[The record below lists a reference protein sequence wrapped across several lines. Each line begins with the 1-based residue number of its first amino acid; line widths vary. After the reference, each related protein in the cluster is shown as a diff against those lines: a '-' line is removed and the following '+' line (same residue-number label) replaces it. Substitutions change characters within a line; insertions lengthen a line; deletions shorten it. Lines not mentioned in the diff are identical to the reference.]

1 VRLRVTLAV
10 VVSAVA
16 ALACAAPKPRPP
28 SAPSASSP
36 AVAPVFGISTVP
48 RLVPAPGPKDYLDAL
63 DEVRS
68 AGAHASFE
76 SASWS
81 DLATPAGLN
90 KLVNALGS
98 AQQHFDVVLLTLKVI
113 DTTNRTTPADLAG
126 LAFDAPEVQR
136 RFHALVDTLKPSLG
150 AGLRYLSIGNEVD
163 VYLAAHPATFDAYA
177 RFYADAVAYVHATLP
192 GVRVGVTG
200 TFEGARGGFAA
211 KLAQL
216 NQSSDVEVLTYYP
229 LGARFVPRS
238 PSTAKPDIA
247 QMLQIAAGRP
257 LVLQEVGYPSAARL
271 SSSEGAQAEFAT
283 QVMAAWHAAGDRIPL
298 LNWFALGDLT
308 TDVCDTFTS
317 YYQLPGD
324 PNFSGYLCSLGLRRA
339 DGVPKYSWQ
348 SFVDAAARRS

>member
-1 VRLRVTLAV
+1 VTLAV

-16 ALACAAPKPRPP
+16 ALACAAPLRRP
-28 SAPSASSP
+28 APGSSPASSP
-36 AVAPVFGISTVP
+36 ASSSPAGPVFGISTVP

-63 DEVRS
+63 DEVRA
-68 AGAHASFE
+68 AGAHGSFE

-90 KLVNALGS
+90 KLVDALGS
-98 AQQHFDVVLLTLKVI
+98 VQQHYDVVLLTLKVI
-113 DTTNRTTPADLAG
+113 DTTNRTTPPDLAG
-126 LAFDAPEVQR
+126 LAFDAPEVKR
-136 RFHALVDTLKPSLG
+136 RFHAVIDALKPSIG
-150 AGLRYLSIGNEVD
+150 PKVRYVSIGNEVD

-200 TFEGARGGFAA
+200 TFDGARGGFAA

-216 NQSSDVEVLTYYP
+216 NQESDVEVLTYYP

-238 PSTAKPDIA
+238 PGTAKPDIA

-257 LVLQEVGYPSAARL
+257 LVLQEVGYPSATRL
-271 SSSEGAQAEFAT
+271 SSSEDAQAQFAT

-324 PNFSGYLCSLGLRRA
+324 PNFSAYLCSLGLRRS
-339 DGVPKYSWQ
+339 DGVPKAAWQ
-348 SFVDAAARRS
+348 AFVDAARPS